1 MPRVTFTLGFQ
12 PLPFLNKAAFVLIFI
27 RITKGILIDL
37 MVGLSWLGL
46 LAWLV
51 GLA

>member
-1 MPRVTFTLGFQ
+1 MVTFTLGFK
-12 PLPFLNKAAFVLIFI
+12 PLPFLHKAAFVIIFI
-27 RITKGILIDL
+27 RKTKGILIDL

-46 LAWLV
+46 VGWLV